1 MRDLYVFNTWLKSEG
16 QIQNNSKVIMFTIN
30 HTGDGW
36 GVGIINDNVKSRLKF
51 LIFIQITTNPYMY
64 NTQNVKI
71 GSVKA
76 RCNIVV
82 KPFNRV

>member
-1 MRDLYVFNTWLKSEG
+1 MRDLYVFNTWLKSEAK
-16 QIQNNSKVIMFTIN
+16 IQNNSKVIMFTIN
-30 HTGDGW
+30 HTGVGW
-36 GVGIINDNVKSRLKF
+36 GVDIINDNVKSRLKF
-51 LIFIQITTNPYMY
+51 LIFIQITTNPYVQS
-64 NTQNVKI
+64 QNVKI